1 MPRVINEHKQRKESM
16 PRFKL
21 LLVAV
26 AAVFAL
32 ASMAASTALAS
43 GPTLLF
49 KTGGGPTILLKSA
62 NATIATE
69 LQSEATTLKG
79 EGDLTELTLL
89 QTSVD
94 ISGIYSALFTKV
106 KQGTQSCN
114 TKGDPTGEVLLPQ
127 NTLLVVY
134 WNTKSGELQ
143 AGIVFSVKE
152 FTIECGEAKI
162 VIKGTVLGSLST
174 TDTGFKEEIKGG
186 LHCSSTFGKP
196 EKTEYTN
203 SKGEVLNTHLE
214 ATAAKKTS
222 EACEQVGAAGT
233 EETFKVEAG
242 SSSKEAE
249 LMF

>member
-1 MPRVINEHKQRKESM
+1 M
-16 PRFKL
+16 
-21 LLVAV
+21 
-26 AAVFAL
+26 
-32 ASMAASTALAS
+32 
-43 GPTLLF
+43 
-49 KTGGGPTILLKSA
+49 
-62 NATIATE
+62 
-69 LQSEATTLKG
+69 
-79 EGDLTELTLL
+79 
-89 QTSVD
+89 
-94 ISGIYSALFTKV
+94 
-106 KQGTQSCN
+106 
-114 TKGDPTGEVLLPQ
+114 
-127 NTLLVVY
+127 
-134 WNTKSGELQ
+134 
-143 AGIVFSVKE
+143 KE
-152 FTIECGEAKI
+152 FTITCGEATI

-174 TDTGFKEEIKGG
+174 TDTGFKKEIKGG